1 MAMEKTKK
9 RLTGIDYGKTLIA
22 TVDVSKSK
30 HSGYYRCPN
39 GTDIKSFDFFNN
51 RRGFAQFWERISWA
65 MKRYNLEDVVVG
77 IESTGPYGEPLLHYL
92 QKKPVR
98 VVQVNPVHTKRLK
111 ELHGNSPNKTD
122 EKDPKVIA
130 DIIALGH
137 ALTVVIPEGSAAELR
152 RLTQGRERCV
162 QRRTALYNQLQQLV
176 FLLFPEFL
184 EIMKNVK
191 TKSAHYLLKHLLTP
205 KDIEA
210 YGLEPLTLLLRKK
223 SYGKLGI
230 DRATELYTAATES
243 VGIDYGQEGL
253 VFEIQNILQMIEASN
268 SFVSD
273 VEQKMAYHL
282 EQIPYSLF
290 ILSIKG
296 VGTVTVGGLIGEV
309 GDFNQFRTISEVT
322 KLAGLDLF
330 EISSGKHKGNRRIS
344 KRGRPLLRKLL
355 FNAAVSMVSRH
366 GIMHETYQGY
376 LERGMLKMKALVAI
390 TRKLLRIIFAL
401 VRNQCEYINSYQES
415 EKMLKAA

>member
-1 MAMEKTKK
+1 MKKNKK

-22 TVDVSKSK
+22 TVDVSKGK
-30 HSGYYRCPN
+30 HTGYYRCPD
-39 GTDIKSFDFFNN
+39 GTDIKSFEFFNN
-51 RRGFAQFWERISWA
+51 GRGFAQFWERVSWA
-65 MKRYNLEDVVVG
+65 MKNYNLENVVIG
-77 IESTGPYGEPLLHYL
+77 IESTGPYGEPFLHYFR
-92 QKKPVR
+92 KKPVR
-98 VVQVNPVHTKRLK
+98 LVQVNPVHTKRLK

-137 ALTVVIPEGSAAELR
+137 ALTVVIPEGAAAELR

-184 EIMKNVK
+184 QIMKNVK

-205 KDIEA
+205 KNIVA
-210 YGLEPLTLLLRKK
+210 YGLEALALLLRKK

-230 DRATELYTAATES
+230 ERATELYTAATES
-243 VGIDYGQEGL
+243 VGIDHGQEGL

-268 SFVSD
+268 RFVD
-273 VEQKMAYHL
+273 EVEQKMSCHL
-282 EQIPYSLF
+282 EQISYSRF

-296 VGTVTVGGLIGEV
+296 IGTVTVGGLIGEV
-309 GDFNQFRTISEVT
+309 GDFNQFGTISEIT

-330 EISSGKHKGNRRIS
+330 EISSGKHKGTRRIS

-355 FNAAVSMVSRH
+355 FNAALSMVSRY
-366 GIMHETYQGY
+366 GIMRQTYQSY

-390 TRKLLRIIFAL
+390 ARKLLRIIFAL
-401 VRNQCEYINSYQES
+401 ARNQTEYISSYQET